1 MWRVMFP
8 LFGSVVFWARAAGRW
23 LRFRCPARGR
33 SFDLLRGLMP
43 RSIARF
49 FASSIILRLYAS
61 PSAQSRT
68 GPERDGS
75 RLPVG
80 RDRSLPSARP
90 PAPLG
95 IAPGEARSPDHRD
108 RSPPRAQPPGS
119 HARRLEPRPAGRL
132 IPYLTRITQGA
143 RSSGPYG
150 RGDRLVM
157 REPL

>member
-1 MWRVMFP
+1 
-8 LFGSVVFWARAAGRW
+8 
-23 LRFRCPARGR
+23 
-33 SFDLLRGLMP
+33 MP

-95 IAPGEARSPDHRD
+95 IAPGEARSADHRD

-132 IPYLTRITQGA
+132 IPYHIGITPGHDLAAATA
-143 RSSGPYG
+143 RASAWLGGNRVVARPLLFISGIWYVRRVP
-150 RGDRLVM
+150 
-157 REPL
+157 P